1 MVIITTMLE
10 NGTNTKDVLSADTGR
25 TSMNSKSVR
34 KSRQIQNDEL
44 FYCDATDCERCS
56 VRFQCFTSRGIIT
69 TDKDVE
75 KWRLRDGSSKFREY
89 RSERMRK
96 V

>member
-1 MVIITTMLE
+1 MVISTTMLE
-10 NGTNTKDVLSADTGR
+10 NGTSTNDVQYADTER
-25 TSMNSKSVR
+25 TLMNLRSA
-34 KSRQIQNDEL
+34 KSRQILNKEL
-44 FYCDATDCERCS
+44 FYCDATDCEHCS
-56 VRFQCFTSRGIIT
+56 VRFQCFTSRGIIQ

-96 V
+96 M